1 VFLKS
6 HSMRSAILRGF
17 LCWALAAVLPYSL
30 LGQSLPAQSGGA
42 ILHSEGGVWI
52 NGYEAHDSSAVF
64 PGDVV
69 ETKPG
74 ASANLALDGSTLL
87 LAPESVGKF
96 QNDIFELDH
105 GVVSVVTAKSYKV
118 RVNCIR
124 VIPVQN
130 EWTQYIVSDL
140 NGSVQVSAK
149 KLDVNVE
156 HERGRGKPTP
166 ESEAPQ
172 RASVHEGEQ
181 KTYDESEICGAPAP
195 PNGPLSG
202 LSPKWIAGG
211 AAGAGLLLCV
221 LLHCFGG
228 SGGGTKNE
236 VSPSSP

>member
-1 VFLKS
+1 MPS
-6 HSMRSAILRGF
+6 
-17 LCWALAAVLPYSL
+17 SL
-30 LGQSLPAQSGGA
+30 LGQGLPAQAGGA
-42 ILHSEGGVWI
+42 ILHADGGVWV

-64 PGDVV
+64 AGDIV

-74 ASANLALDGSTLL
+74 ASANLAFEGSTVLI
-87 LAPESVGKF
+87 APESVGEF

-105 GVVSVVTAKSYKV
+105 GVVSVVTAKGYKI

-156 HERGRGKPTP
+156 HEQGRGKPTL
-166 ESEAPQ
+166 ESPTPQ

-181 KTYDESEICGAPAP
+181 KSYDESEICGAPAS
-195 PNGPLSG
+195 PNGAAHSI
-202 LSPKWIAGG
+202 SPKWIAGG
-211 AAGAGLLLCV
+211 AGGAGLLLCV
-221 LLHCFGG
+221 LIHCFGG

>member
-1 VFLKS
+1 M
-6 HSMRSAILRGF
+6 HSGILRSF
-17 LCWALAAVLPYSL
+17 LSCALAATMPCSL
-30 LGQSLPAQSGGA
+30 LGQELPAQAGGA
-42 ILHSEGGVWI
+42 ILHSEGGVWV

-64 PGDVV
+64 AGDVI

-74 ASANLALDGSTLL
+74 ASANLAFDGSTVL

-96 QNDIFELDH
+96 QIDIFELDH
-105 GVVSVVTAKSYKV
+105 GVVSVVTGKSYKV

-166 ESEAPQ
+166 ESEPSQ
-172 RASVHEGEQ
+172 RASVREGEQ
-181 KTYDESEICGAPAP
+181 KSYDESEICGAPA
-195 PNGPLSG
+195 GPKNPG
-202 LSPKWIAGG
+202 NMISPKWIAAG
-211 AAGAGLLLCV
+211 AGGAGLLLCV

-228 SGGGTKNE
+228 SGGGTQSQ